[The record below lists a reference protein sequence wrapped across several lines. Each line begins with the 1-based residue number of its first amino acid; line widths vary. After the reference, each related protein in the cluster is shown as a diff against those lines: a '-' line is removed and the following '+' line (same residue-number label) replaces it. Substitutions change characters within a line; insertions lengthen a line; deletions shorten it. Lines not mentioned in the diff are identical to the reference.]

1 MNWEM
6 MGEGVS
12 RRRDS
17 FGVVNSRIA
26 TTFFFFWL
34 ELWCF
39 EARIVATSSNW
50 TGLFATDTRGP
61 PLVAKLW
68 TSSPKDNTH
77 MSPQIVGALERKTYE
92 QKHIKHHKTYTH
104 SFVRSVSG
112 MIVL

>member
-6 MGEGVS
+6 MG
-12 RRRDS
+12 RRGQQETRLLRGGQLKNCNN
-17 FGVVNSRIA
+17 FV
-26 TTFFFFWL
+26 FFWL